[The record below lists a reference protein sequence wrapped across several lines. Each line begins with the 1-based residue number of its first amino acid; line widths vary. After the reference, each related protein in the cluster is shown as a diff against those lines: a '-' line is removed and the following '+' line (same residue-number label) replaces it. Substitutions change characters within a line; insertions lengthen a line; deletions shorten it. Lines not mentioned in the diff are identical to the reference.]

1 MPGTKSDVTC
11 VHGILLLMQ
20 AVEERKTMVVAVQLE
35 LQAAVRR
42 AARQEALTEAAEGQL
57 NTLKEE
63 NNEVSAT
70 ALPRTSCVL
79 EIYNS
84 SPNECGLPEYPV
96 AYTYIGMSYNYV

>member
-1 MPGTKSDVTC
+1 
-11 VHGILLLMQ
+11 MQ

-57 NTLKEE
+57 NTLREE

-84 SPNECGLPEYPV
+84 SPNECVRLS
-96 AYTYIGMSYNYV
+96 IL

>member
-1 MPGTKSDVTC
+1 
-11 VHGILLLMQ
+11 
-20 AVEERKTMVVAVQLE
+20 MVVAVQLE

-57 NTLKEE
+57 NTLREE

-84 SPNECGLPEYPV
+84 SPNECVRLS
-96 AYTYIGMSYNYV
+96 IL